1 MKKILCAA
9 LAAVLLISLLP
20 GCGQKM
26 KEPVTF
32 YYQVTDYQGTMA
44 CPIAGEEREVA
55 GYRDNLK
62 YLLTFYLMGPI
73 SQELAS
79 PLPQGTQLQSINQSS
94 EELTIEISDTASTL
108 SDSAFS
114 LACACLSMTCMGLT
128 NAENVTIVSG
138 SRSLTIS
145 QDNLLLNDTV
155 TPEETTK

>member
-62 YLLTFYLMGPI
+62 YLLSFYLMGPI
-73 SQELAS
+73 SKDLIS
-79 PLPQGTQLQSINQSS
+79 PLPRGTMLYNITQ
-94 EELTIEISDTASTL
+94 EGTDLTIELSNISALLT
-108 SDSAFS
+108 DSEFS
-114 LACACLSMTCMGLT
+114 LACACLSMTCMELA
-128 NAENVTIVSG
+128 NVENVTIVSG
-138 SRSLTIS
+138 SRSLTIR

-155 TPEETTK
+155 TPEETAK

>member
-1 MKKILCAA
+1 MKKLICTALMIIL
-9 LAAVLLISLLP
+9 LVSMLP

-32 YYQVTDYQGTMA
+32 YYQITNYQENMVS
-44 CPIAGEEREVA
+44 PIAGEEREVT

-73 SQELAS
+73 SQELSS
-79 PLPQGTQLQSINQSS
+79 PLPRGTQLCSIGQDGG
-94 EELTIEISDTASTL
+94 ELIIEISDTASTL
-108 SDSAFS
+108 NDSGFS

-128 NAENVTIVSG
+128 NAERVTIVSG

-145 QDNLLLNDTV
+145 RDNLLLNDTV
-155 TPEETTK
+155 TPEETAK